1 MRSPLLLIV
10 LVAGCSFDPSGPATT
25 DDGSPDDGAAID
37 SAVIDGATI
46 DGATIDAAAIDARIT
61 DAAAIDAPP
70 PIDARPIDAPPPI
83 DARPIDAPPPRCVGY
98 QVVTGAPATSRY
110 RKVNTLTTWAGA
122 DADCTSD
129 GGYLVIPGS
138 MSEAVAIGTFVN
150 PAGTSPYYWAGIE
163 DPERDG
169 VWTTVLGATQTY
181 LPWAPAQPN
190 ARAGEIYVL
199 VEDNGRFWDWYDDG
213 TQEYACECN
222 P

>member
-122 DADCTSD
+122 DADRAAD
-129 GGYLVIPGS
+129 VDEHRRGGVVGR
-138 MSEAVAIGTFVN
+138 G
-150 PAGTSPYYWAGIE
+150 
-163 DPERDG
+163 
-169 VWTTVLGATQTY
+169 
-181 LPWAPAQPN
+181 
-190 ARAGEIYVL
+190 RAGAGHDGEQRR
-199 VEDNGRFWDWYDDG
+199 GRTDHGLHSHAYSCVPSSYQSQKRPLSS
-213 TQEYACECN
+213 TRT
-222 P
+222 